1 MASAEKWQRRLADLE
16 RRVAALE
23 SRLGGGDSE
32 DATAAATP
40 FAAADQFWALARLKE
55 EVGGAGGVLYTGAVD
70 LPGDRHAEWQI
81 TAGTDQLLD
90 ADWAQYA
97 GAIAALGNPVR
108 LSLAQA
114 VVHGTTTVAALAAL
128 EQFGTTGQVY
138 HHVNQLVTAGWLM
151 ASARGHYAVP
161 PARVV
166 PLLVILAAAGA
177 A

>member
-1 MASAEKWQRRLADLE
+1 MASTEKWQRRVRELE
-16 RRVAALE
+16 RRMGALE
-23 SRLGGGDSE
+23 RAVGGGTGTTSSPSPD
-32 DATAAATP
+32 P
-40 FAAADQFWALARLKE
+40 QQFWALTRLRDE
-55 EVGGAGGVLYTGAVD
+55 LGATGGVLYTGAVD
-70 LPGDRHAEWQI
+70 LPGERHAEWQI
-81 TAGTDQLLD
+81 QASTESLLD
-90 ADWAQYA
+90 ADWSQYA

-114 VVHGTTTVAALAAL
+114 VVSGTTTVAGLAAL

>member
-1 MASAEKWQRRLADLE
+1 VPDGQ
-16 RRVAALE
+16 
-23 SRLGGGDSE
+23 
-32 DATAAATP
+32 
-40 FAAADQFWALARLKE
+40 QFWALTKLKE
-55 EVGGAGGVLYTGAVD
+55 ELGGSGGVLYTGSVD

-81 TAGTDQLLD
+81 TAGTDSLLE
-90 ADWAQYA
+90 ADWSQYS

-114 VVHGTTTVAALAAL
+114 VVNGTTTVAALAAL

-138 HHVNQLVTAGWLM
+138 HHVNQLLTAGWLT

-161 PARVV
+161 PARIV